1 MTERKHKNSKFTNST
16 MVVMIASMLTIMVSG
31 GVVLNNNSILL
42 PMANAQKPQ
51 HAEFGTTTSIQNGKD
66 GRPAWVVSGI
76 WDFKSLN
83 SNSPIFNA
91 TFYMFMLN
99 GSANHRHTIT
109 DFKMTGNP
117 TTNNNATTYNG
128 TATVSLKE
136 GPATGVPISI
146 KLMGDSAASIWIDP
160 SKTGNHFGNTPI
172 YGAQHRASHLE
183 PGCC

>member
-1 MTERKHKNSKFTNST
+1 MTERKDKNCEFTNLI
-16 MVVMIASMLTIMVSG
+16 MIVVIASMLMIIVSG
-31 GVVLNNNSILL
+31 GGVLNNSSILL
-42 PMANAQKPQ
+42 PVANAQKPQ

-66 GRPAWVVSGI
+66 GKPAWVISGVYDLTNI
-76 WDFKSLN
+76 N
-83 SNSPIFNA
+83 SNSPMFNA
-91 TFYMFMLN
+91 TFNMFMLN
-99 GSANHRHTIT
+99 GSAAHRHTIT
-109 DFKMTGNP
+109 DFKMIGNP

-146 KLMGDSAASIWIDP
+146 KLMGDNAVSIWIDP